1 MASGRV
7 IAVIDVGSNSV
18 RLLVARALTPT
29 AFEVVDEEK
38 FEARLGERSGGLPL
52 SGSAMERG
60 LRALRLTRQIAASY
74 GASPL
79 VAVGTEA
86 LRRAPNAGEFIAR
99 VAAETGVA
107 IRIVSAQE
115 EAYASFLGVVNSI
128 AIDSGRILDIGGGS
142 AELIDVQRR
151 SFAGAQSAPLGAL
164 YACDRF
170 LSSDPASKKEIRLL
184 RKAVRQEFEITSD
197 GAALVG
203 VGGAVRNL
211 ARVVRIRSKYP
222 LRRLHGLQ
230 IGRAEVH
237 RLATSLSTLS
247 ASDRRKIAGISS
259 SRADIL
265 HAAAIVLDE
274 VMEMTGAATLTVAGQ
289 GLREGLVWQDLRPE
303 APVLP
308 DVRAASIAGLARANA
323 VDEMAA
329 EPVASVAATL
339 FDVLRDQHE
348 LGDEDAALLVTAA
361 RLAGV
366 GLHVDYYSRDRHAE
380 YLVQSGDLHGFT
392 HREIVL
398 LGALVRC
405 ADSGSPDLAPFSK
418 LLQSADSRRITML
431 ASILGVARAVRRRV
445 PSPVLGVHF
454 ELQRSTL
461 VVHLAGRG
469 PLDAEEIALER
480 QQRRF
485 DSAFG
490 LELTVDCSG

>member
-18 RLLVARALTPT
+18 RLLVARTLTQT

-38 FEARLGERSGGLPL
+38 FEARLGERAGGLPL
-52 SGSAMERG
+52 SGSAMDRG

-86 LRRAPNAGEFIAR
+86 LRRAPNADEFIAR
-99 VAAETGVA
+99 VAQETGVA

-184 RKAVRQEFEITSD
+184 RKAVRQEFETTSD

-211 ARVVRIRSKYP
+211 ARVVRIRSKY
-222 LRRLHGLQ
+222 RQRLHGLQ
-230 IGRAEVH
+230 IGRAEIH
-237 RLATSLSTLS
+237 RLATSLAALPVR
-247 ASDRRKIAGISS
+247 DRRKVAGVSS
-259 SRADIL
+259 SRSDIL

-274 VMEMTGAATLTVAGQ
+274 VMDMTGAATLTVAGQ

-308 DVRAASIAGLARANA
+308 DVRAASIAGLTRANA

-339 FDVLRDQHE
+339 FDVLRHQHE
-348 LGDEDAALLVTAA
+348 LGDEDAGLLVTAA

-454 ELQRSTL
+454 ELQRSAL

-485 DSAFG
+485 ESAFG
-490 LELTVDCSG
+490 LGLIVSVSD

>member
-1 MASGRV
+1 MDPGRV

-29 AFEVVDEEK
+29 AFEVIDEEK
-38 FEARLGERSGGLPL
+38 FAARLGERSGGLPF
-52 SGSAMERG
+52 SDETMDRG
-60 LRALRLTRQIAASY
+60 LRALRLTQQVAASY
-74 GASPL
+74 GASPI

-86 LRRAPNAGEFIAR
+86 LRRAPNAEEFLHR
-99 VAAETGVA
+99 VAAETGIT
-107 IRIVSAQE
+107 IRIISAQE
-115 EAYASFLGVVNSI
+115 EAYASFLGVVNSL
-128 AIDSGRILDIGGGS
+128 AIDSGHILDVGGGS

-151 SFAGAQSAPLGAL
+151 SFAGGQSAPLGAL

-170 LSSDPASKKEIRLL
+170 LSSDPPSKKEVRAL
-184 RKAVRQEFEITSD
+184 RKAVRQEFSIASD
-197 GAALVG
+197 GAQLIG

-211 ARVVRIRSKYP
+211 ARVVRIRSKYA
-222 LRRLHGLQ
+222 LRRLHGLE

-237 RLATSLSTLS
+237 RLAMSLSAVS
-247 ASDRRKIAGISS
+247 GSDRRKVAGVSS

-265 HAAAIVLDE
+265 HAAAIVVDE
-274 VMEMTGAATLTVAGQ
+274 VMDMCGASTLTVAGQ
-289 GLREGLVWQDLRPE
+289 GLREGLVWQELRPE

-323 VDEMAA
+323 VDDMAA
-329 EPVASVAATL
+329 EPVASVAAAL
-339 FDVLRDQHE
+339 FDVLRQEHGLE
-348 LGDEDAALLVTAA
+348 QQDEDLLLTAA

-405 ADSGSPDLAPFSK
+405 ADTGSPDLSPFSK
-418 LLQSADSRRITML
+418 LLQSGDPRRVTLL

-454 ELQRSTL
+454 ERQRSAL

-469 PLDAEEIALER
+469 PLDAERVALER

-490 LELTVDCSG
+490 LDLTVDCSG

>member
-18 RLLVARALTPT
+18 RLLVARALTQT

-38 FEARLGERSGGLPL
+38 FEARLGERSGGQPL
-52 SGSAMERG
+52 TRESINRG
-60 LRALRLTRQIAASY
+60 LRALRLTQQVAASY

-86 LRRAPNAGEFIAR
+86 LRRAPNALEFAEQ
-99 VAAETGVA
+99 VAAETGVN
-107 IRIVSAQE
+107 IRIISAQE
-115 EAYASFLGVVNSI
+115 EAYASFLGVVNSL
-128 AIDSGRILDIGGGS
+128 AVDSGRILDIGGGS

-151 SFAGAQSAPLGAL
+151 SFVGSQSAPLGAL
-164 YACDRF
+164 FACDRF
-170 LSSDPASKKEIRLL
+170 FSSDPPSKKDVRAL
-184 RKAVRQEFEITSD
+184 RKAVRQEFDITMD
-197 GAALVG
+197 GAPLIG

-211 ARVVRIRSKYP
+211 ARVVRIRSKYS
-222 LRRLHGLQ
+222 LRRLHGLE
-230 IGRAEVH
+230 IRRAEVH
-237 RLATSLSTLS
+237 RLATSLSSLS
-247 ASDRRKIAGISS
+247 GSDRRKVPGVSS

-274 VMEMTGAATLTVAGQ
+274 VMDMCGAATLTVAGQ
-289 GLREGLVWQDLRPE
+289 GLREGLVWQELRPE

-329 EPVASVAATL
+329 EPVASVAGAL
-339 FDVLRDQHE
+339 FDVLRHE
-348 LGDEDAALLVTAA
+348 HQLEQDDEDLLLTAA

-405 ADSGSPDLAPFSK
+405 ADTGSPDISAFSK
-418 LLQSADSRRITML
+418 LLQSGDSRRVTLL
-431 ASILGVARAVRRRV
+431 ASILGVARAIRRRI
-445 PSPVLGVHF
+445 PSPVLGVRF
-454 ELQRSTL
+454 EVQRSAL

-469 PLDAEEIALER
+469 PLDAEEIALAR

-485 DSAFG
+485 ESAFG
-490 LELTVDCSG
+490 LGLIVDCSG